1 MHMNRRLVLCTAVA
15 AASVALALGRARAQA
30 PSVSFS
36 SYVSVGDSLA
46 AGFVSG
52 ALVETHQVN
61 SVPAL
66 LARQGQAS
74 DFQQPLITEPGL
86 PTELT
91 LVRLIPSPLIA
102 PKASTTG
109 VPRNLALPRPYN
121 NLAVP
126 GSTAGDALTRTSGGL
141 HDVILRGL
149 GTQVAQAVAV
159 RPSLITLWTGNND
172 VLGAVVQGRAIDGVT
187 LTPTPI
193 FRQTYQ
199 QIVNTLRTTG
209 ATIVAANLPDVSVIP
224 FATTIP
230 PVVVN
235 PATSLP
241 VLVGGQPVPLLGPT
255 GPLPSG
261 SFVTLAASS
270 LLANGI
276 GIPVELGGRA
286 TQVGGTCQNCLPDQV
301 ILDPAE
307 IASIR
312 DHVAVNNRSIADI
325 CQAAGIPVLDVNRLL
340 NELATEGR
348 LVGGVEVNTD
358 FLVGG
363 FFSYDGVHP
372 TDLGYAITANEW
384 IDLLN
389 GDSGSIPRVDLAPFM
404 GVAAAARAQ
413 ARGAARPA
421 WATFSQEAYES
432 LLAVFPEVSAR

>member
-1 MHMNRRLVLCTAVA
+1 MNRRLVLCTAVA
-15 AASVALALGRARAQA
+15 AASMALALGRARAQA

-187 LTPTPI
+187 
-193 FRQTYQ
+193 
-199 QIVNTLRTTG
+199 
-209 ATIVAANLPDVSVIP
+209 
-224 FATTIP
+224 
-230 PVVVN
+230 
-235 PATSLP
+235 
-241 VLVGGQPVPLLGPT
+241 
-255 GPLPSG
+255 
-261 SFVTLAASS
+261 
-270 LLANGI
+270 
-276 GIPVELGGRA
+276 
-286 TQVGGTCQNCLPDQV
+286 
-301 ILDPAE
+301 
-307 IASIR
+307 
-312 DHVAVNNRSIADI
+312 
-325 CQAAGIPVLDVNRLL
+325 
-340 NELATEGR
+340 
-348 LVGGVEVNTD
+348 
-358 FLVGG
+358 
-363 FFSYDGVHP
+363 
-372 TDLGYAITANEW
+372 
-384 IDLLN
+384 
-389 GDSGSIPRVDLAPFM
+389 
-404 GVAAAARAQ
+404 
-413 ARGAARPA
+413 
-421 WATFSQEAYES
+421 
-432 LLAVFPEVSAR
+432 